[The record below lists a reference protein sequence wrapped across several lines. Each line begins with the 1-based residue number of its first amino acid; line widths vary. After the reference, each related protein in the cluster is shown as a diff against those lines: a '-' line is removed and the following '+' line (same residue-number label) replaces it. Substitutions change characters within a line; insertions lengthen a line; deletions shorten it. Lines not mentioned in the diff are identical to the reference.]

1 MAETN
6 VKDVQNQNLGEE
18 KKENETP
25 QPAEAKKEEPMK
37 KEPLWKK
44 ILKWG
49 GIGVGGALAIGGAF
63 LLGGKV
69 GGKKRY
75 SDVPSRPAE
84 IPAYPEEPG
93 SDSVP
98 YAEDADFVEVEE

>member
-6 VKDVQNQNLGEE
+6 VKDVQDLGEE

-49 GIGVGGALAIGGAF
+49 GIGVGGILAIGGAF
-63 LLGGKV
+63 LLGSKS
-69 GGKKRY
+69 GKKRY

-84 IPAYPEEPG
+84 IPAYPEPE
-93 SDSVP
+93 SDPVP
-98 YAEDADFVEVEE
+98 YAEDADFTEVVE

>member
-44 ILKWG
+44 ILKFA

-63 LLGGKV
+63 LLGSKS
-69 GGKKRY
+69 GKKKY

-84 IPAYPEEPG
+84 IPAYPEPE